1 MQLILHDVVYIVVV
15 VYPCSDVVVVVV
27 VAVAVGRLAVVDGV
41 GDDDAK

>member
-27 VAVAVGRLAVVDGV
+27 VVAVGRLAVVDGV